1 MGELVA
7 VLQGNRK
14 PGSIAPSKCLVHNRG
29 LADEIFLE
37 SMTRINDCRRALAK
51 RLRALLLAV
60 LASTAHIALADNDHW
75 VAAWASAPQSVA
87 DNPAAPVFNR
97 APQVSHQ
104 TIRQI
109 IYSGL
114 AGDRV
119 RIELSNRYGRTPLAI
134 TEVHV
139 ALSATLA
146 AIERGS
152 DRSVTFGGKSAVLI
166 PPGQTRQSDPLP
178 LRVGAGAPL
187 AVSLYIAGA
196 ENPSTWHKVASQ
208 VNYMSVPGNHASDV
222 SGAAFRKRFTS
233 YLWLTGLSVDVGER
247 ADAFAI
253 AAIGDSITDGMR
265 STLNANRRWAD
276 TLARRIANSG
286 AAVLNL
292 GVSGNRL
299 LNSSPCYGESLQSRF
314 KEDALPQIGAR
325 VAIVLIGINDINFAA
340 EPPHAG
346 LDCDVPHTKVTAA
359 AMVAGYRG
367 LIAAAHAQG
376 MRILGGTLTP
386 ASLPPDREATRL
398 ALNRWI
404 RSGGGFDGFIDF
416 DAVLR
421 NPAKPNELLPRFDSG
436 DHVHPSDAGYA
447 QMGNQIPLH
456 LLGVP

>member
-1 MGELVA
+1 
-7 VLQGNRK
+7 
-14 PGSIAPSKCLVHNRG
+14 
-29 LADEIFLE
+29 
-37 SMTRINDCRRALAK
+37 MTRLNDCRRALPK

-60 LASTAHIALADNDHW
+60 LAGTAHIALADNGHW

-109 IYSGL
+109 LYSGL

-119 RIELSNRYGRTPLAI
+119 RIQLSNRYGRTPLAI
-134 TEVHV
+134 KEVHV
-139 ALSATLA
+139 ALSASMA

-152 DRSVTFGGKSAVLI
+152 DRSVTFDGKSAVLI
-166 PPGQTRQSDPLP
+166 PPGQTWQSDPVALT
-178 LRVGAGAPL
+178 VGGGAPL
-187 AVSLYIAGA
+187 AVSFYIDGA

-208 VNYMSVPGNHASDV
+208 VNYMSVPGNHVSDV
-222 SGAAFRKRFTS
+222 SGAAFRSRFTS
-233 YLWLTGLSVDVGER
+233 YLWLTGLSVDAGEH
-247 ADAFAI
+247 AGAFAI

-265 STLNANRRWAD
+265 STLNANRRWPD
-276 TLARRIANSG
+276 TLARRIANSHV
-286 AAVLNL
+286 AVLNL

-299 LNSSPCYGESLQSRF
+299 LNGSPCYGESLQSRF
-314 KEDALPQIGAR
+314 KEDALTQVGAR
-325 VAIVLIGINDINFAA
+325 VAVVLVGINDINFAA

-359 AMVAGYRG
+359 AMIAGYSG

-386 ASLPPDREATRL
+386 ASLPSDREATRL

-404 RSGGGFDGFIDF
+404 RSGGVFDGVIDF
-416 DAVLR
+416 DAVVR
-421 NPAKPNELLPRFDSG
+421 NPAKPDELLPRFDSG

-447 QMGNQIPLH
+447 QMANQIPLN
-456 LLGVP
+456 LLELP